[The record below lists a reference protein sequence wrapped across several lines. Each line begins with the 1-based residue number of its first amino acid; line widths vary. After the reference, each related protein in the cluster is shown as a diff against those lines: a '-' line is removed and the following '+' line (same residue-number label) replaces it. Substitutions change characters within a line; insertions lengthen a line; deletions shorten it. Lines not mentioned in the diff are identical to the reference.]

1 LEGSRISTLLSK
13 QKNMK
18 KNMGTTDRVV
28 RILAA
33 AILAALF
40 LARVIGGTWGFVLL
54 AIAGIF
60 TVTSVAGVCP
70 LYSLLGI
77 STCKP
82 GKV

>member
-1 LEGSRISTLLSK
+1 
-13 QKNMK
+13 MK

-33 AILAALF
+33 AVLGALF
-40 LARVIGGTWGFVLL
+40 LARVIGGMWGIVLL
-54 AIAGIF
+54 AVAGIF
-60 TVTSVAGVCP
+60 TVTSLAGICP
-70 LYSLLGI
+70 LYSLLHI